1 MKKGTTI
8 KLAALL
14 LGAALILPACTGF
27 SNNTQSGGEGSGQP
41 TSESSQPGEQYT
53 VAISNKEALQE
64 EWPANGGNRKVEI
77 NVEPK
82 ANVAQLISE
91 GKLSIES
98 SDRAVLTIAGQ
109 MATPVAAGKA
119 TITVRSGESSDS
131 VEVTIDPVKTN
142 KDIYGTVHEGTADDP
157 FDNEDAIKAAKK
169 NIEDNLGGSFYIKGK
184 VASFYH
190 APGSRTDGMV
200 SWFLEP
206 AQEGGEKFE
215 VYKCLGADGKTPL
228 TDDDIWVGGTA
239 VAYGPFA
246 VYNNQYE
253 TSSATFVS
261 CEGNKPQP
269 RTTVEATFAEAL
281 AAGKELADGAD
292 SYNYY
297 EFSAFVTKNSGK
309 NYFLT
314 ATKAEAITDEKENT
328 IELYNVSDADAV
340 AKLTKN
346 AEVKVKI
353 ILKNYHGQVEN
364 LLAVAAADITVL
376 QAGGT
381 WEVIPEPAVEVRT
394 LAEFIAGEN
403 TKAVAYKVTAKV
415 KGFKDGG
422 DTPEQYGN
430 LVLTDDTNDLVIY
443 GSTAT
448 ATALVWNDADAYVF
462 TNPKDFLTNEVTQA
476 IQIGDEVTM
485 KLIRADYKGA
495 VQGTGIILSVGEGG
509 GGEVPPEP
517 VDVTAGLV
525 ASYDLSAY
533 AGATYTQ
540 NDGKTAGLT
549 EENALAIFNGGE
561 ESVVVKGAN
570 VVTAATGSKYYQA
583 VSSQGPGTGLKL
595 GTGSVEGYVQLTT
608 ACEIVKVVITVK
620 AWSATKLATIKIN
633 DGTGTTLVADDFE
646 TAREIS
652 AVFEGT
658 TTVKISSS
666 IYSNIQSIA
675 LYAEAEYLFD
685 CDGTTEE
692 LQAQFKRRYMSGSWQ
707 VDTSNANR
715 YERDSEHA
723 IEGTAMKRKGWNS
736 GAVATNLNEDLE
748 GKTGLRAFGFWVYN
762 PGESDVGLRVWM
774 YRGAGLTSNAELTN
788 GSNSDSRAIAKAG
801 QWTYV
806 ILYFDNTNFNA
817 ETKIYNFQI
826 ADFTN
831 SNAALTFDNIAL
843 F

>member
-1 MKKGTTI
+1 M
-8 KLAALL
+8 
-14 LGAALILPACTGF
+14 F
-27 SNNTQSGGEGSGQP
+27 
-41 TSESSQPGEQYT
+41 
-53 VAISNKEALQE
+53 
-64 EWPANGGNRKVEI
+64 
-77 NVEPK
+77 
-82 ANVAQLISE
+82 
-91 GKLSIES
+91 
-98 SDRAVLTIAGQ
+98 VL
-109 MATPVAAGKA
+109 
-119 TITVRSGESSDS
+119 RSCF
-131 VEVTIDPVKTN
+131 
-142 KDIYGTVHEGTADDP
+142 P
-157 FDNEDAIKAAKK
+157 FQ
-169 NIEDNLGGSFYIKGK
+169 GVPY
-184 VASFYH
+184 
-190 APGSRTDGMV
+190 
-200 SWFLEP
+200 
-206 AQEGGEKFE
+206 
-215 VYKCLGADGKTPL
+215 
-228 TDDDIWVGGTA
+228 
-239 VAYGPFA
+239 
-246 VYNNQYE
+246 
-253 TSSATFVS
+253 
-261 CEGNKPQP
+261 
-269 RTTVEATFAEAL
+269 
-281 AAGKELADGAD
+281 
-292 SYNYY
+292 
-297 EFSAFVTKNSGK
+297 
-309 NYFLT
+309 
-314 ATKAEAITDEKENT
+314 
-328 IELYNVSDADAV
+328 
-340 AKLTKN
+340 
-346 AEVKVKI
+346 
-353 ILKNYHGQVEN
+353 
-364 LLAVAAADITVL
+364 
-376 QAGGT
+376 
-381 WEVIPEPAVEVRT
+381 
-394 LAEFIAGEN
+394 
-403 TKAVAYKVTAKV
+403 
-415 KGFKDGG
+415 
-422 DTPEQYGN
+422 
-430 LVLTDDTNDLVIY
+430 DTNDLVIY

-448 ATALVWNDADAYVF
+448 ATALVWNESDAYVF
-462 TNPKDFLTNEVTQA
+462 TNPKDFVTNEVTKA
-476 IQIGDEVTM
+476 IKIGDEVTM
-485 KLIRADYKGA
+485 KLIRADYKGT

-509 GGEVPPEP
+509 GGEVPPQP

-549 EENALAIFNGGE
+549 DENALAIFNGGE